1 MTARRVIVDCDPG
14 QDDFIN
20 LMLIAAAPELFEV
33 IAITTVAGNVGLSLT
48 THNARLACDWAGWAR
63 TPVYAG
69 CPAPLMRPLATAEHV
84 HGATGLDGL
93 AAAEPGTPLDDSHA
107 VPAMIDA
114 LRGADAPITL
124 IATGPLTNIATA
136 LIMAPDIADGIE
148 QIVLMGGA
156 RRAGGNI
163 TPSAEFNMAVDPH
176 VASRV
181 AAAGIPL
188 VVLGLDVT
196 HQLRMTGP
204 RRARLREI
212 GRPVTTAVAD
222 MLDSTTA
229 RMNIGLD
236 DGPPLHDPC
245 TALFLI
251 DPMLFDLQDCHLAVE
266 TDSPM
271 TYGHTLVDLDGAT
284 GRPINARW
292 ATTIDDEAA
301 FACIEQRLA
310 GLAARAG

>member
-1 MTARRVIVDCDPG
+1 MTAKHVIIDCDPG

-20 LMLIAAAPELFEV
+20 LMLVAAAPEVFEV
-33 IAITTVAGNVGLSLT
+33 AAITTVAGNVPLALT
-48 THNARLACDWAGWAR
+48 THNARLACDWAGWR
-63 TPVYAG
+63 QVPVYAG
-69 CPAPLMRPLATAEHV
+69 CPAPLMRGLATAEHV
-84 HGATGLDGL
+84 HGATGVDGL
-93 AAAEPGTPLDDSHA
+93 PPATPGTPLIDTHA

-114 LRGADAPITL
+114 LRAAEAPMTL

-136 LIMAPDIADGIE
+136 LIMAPDIVDGIE

-156 RRAGGNI
+156 RSAGGNI

-176 VASRV
+176 AAARV

-188 VVLGLDVT
+188 VIFGLDVT

-204 RRARLREI
+204 RRARLRAI
-212 GRPVTTAVAD
+212 GTPVATVIAD
-222 MLDSTTA
+222 MLDSTA
-229 RMNIGLD
+229 NRMTFAAD

-251 DPMLFDLQDCHLAVE
+251 APSLFDLVDCHLAVE

-271 TYGHTLVDLDGAT
+271 TYGHTAVDIAGAT
-284 GRPINARW
+284 GRPVNARW
-292 ATTIDDEAA
+292 ATAIDDEAA

-310 GLAARAG
+310 GLAAGAN